1 MSITPTLAAA
11 LERWRDTH
19 MKVRSLIGKGKRREF
34 TAARFVDAQACADV
48 MNLLTGPLP
57 DPLSG
62 EIADTPSPTLVP
74 EASPVTASRL
84 ATVTCAHCGK
94 PFLARRSDSKTCSA
108 KCRTALHRQRGATPS
123 DGPADQKRELT

>member
-1 MSITPTLAAA
+1 MSITRTLAAA

-62 EIADTPSPTLVP
+62 EAADAPTLVP
-74 EASPVTASRL
+74 EASPVTSNRF
-84 ATVTCAHCGK
+84 ATITCAHCGT
-94 PFLARRSDSKTCSA
+94 PFLARRSDSKTCSPR
-108 KCRTALHRQRGATPS
+108 CRTALHRQRAAAATHCQ
-123 DGPADQKRELT
+123 GL